1 MERLFQIQ
9 ILFLLLFIPGFKS
22 EDIAVGVNTH
32 LYGSVTLP
40 CTFNFVSGLEDLFV
54 SCTHSSSS
62 NRKNDK
68 LVHCYKNGQDNLKD
82 QDIQFRGRT
91 EMSPDLARGTLK
103 LTLNDVGFADEG
115 FYTCAAANKKGRG
128 EMVFRISI
136 DRLHADDPL
145 VVSRVSNGKTQLQC
159 SSSGLFK
166 EPRVEWQDGNGE
178 DLTKNAKLPTV
189 TKLSDGNLL
198 VESVLDI
205 DVQTNVH
212 YFCRVMEGRLNRS
225 TRAVLSDGK
234 ETVKIT
240 DDL

>member
-22 EDIAVGVNTH
+22 EDGAVEVNTH

-40 CTFNFVSGLEDLFV
+40 CTFHFVSGPEDLFV
-54 SCTHSSSS
+54 SCAHRSSS
-62 NRKNDK
+62 NGNAKV
-68 LVHCYKNGQDNLKD
+68 VHSYKYGQDNLKD

-115 FYTCAAANKKGRG
+115 FYTCAAANKKGSG
-128 EMVFRISI
+128 NMLFRISI
-136 DRLHADDPL
+136 DRLHAEDPL
-145 VVSRVSNGKTQLQC
+145 VVTLVSNGKTQLRC
-159 SSSGLFK
+159 SSTGLFK

-178 DLTKNAKLPTV
+178 DLTKNAKL
-189 TKLSDGNLL
+189 TKKNELPDGNLL

-205 DVQTNVH
+205 DVQPNVH
-212 YFCRVMEGRLNRS
+212 YFCRVKEGRLNRS
-225 TRAVLSDGK
+225 ARAVLSDGK

-240 DDL
+240 DEF